1 MHDVREYEKHWS
13 PIEAGLSRFNS
24 DTRYFCGLHDAP
36 RRGVPAWVWLVLIG
50 AGLVIG
56 GLAL

>member
-1 MHDVREYEKHWS
+1 MIDKHEDINLSALSGRGQQGAEHWFGSLNCYDV
-13 PIEAGLSRFNS
+13 
-24 DTRYFCGLHDAP
+24 P